1 MFPFGNRDKS
11 INIIENQ
18 NNLKIDTALKN
29 IQENNIK
36 NLLELLPR
44 FLEKDL
50 SCLFFYKF
58 VY

>member
-11 INIIENQ
+11 INIVENQ

-36 NLLELLPR
+36 NLLELLTR

-50 SCLFFYKF
+50 SCLLINFLF
-58 VY
+58 

>member
-50 SCLFFYKF
+50 S
-58 VY
+58 

>member
-11 INIIENQ
+11 INIVENQ

-50 SCLFFYKF
+50 SCLLINFLF
-58 VY
+58 